1 MPMDGVMLGY
11 VVRELHDTLMDGRV
25 DRVIQPERDEIHLL
39 IRAKGQN
46 HRLVLSASAN
56 AARIHL
62 SAHSKTGP
70 MEPPMFC
77 MLLRKYLTSGRV
89 QGVRRIAGDRIAE
102 IDIQALSELGD
113 PVTRTLVIEIMG
125 RHSNI
130 ILRSGTGTIID
141 AARHIGE
148 DISRVRQVL
157 PGLPYAYPPSQGKL
171 NPETA
176 AQADIAQRL
185 TETGGKLD
193 KAVGAILA
201 GFSPQAAREA
211 CARMGYD
218 GASLVQELDVG
229 EVSAR
234 LHDYLAAMPDMGP
247 CVTLH
252 SEGGSPTDVYPF
264 YPLHLEPQHY
274 TEHPQGP
281 SAALDA
287 FFYERDRRERMNQ
300 RASSLAHT
308 LKNHIERCEKKI
320 AIQSEALEGAARM
333 EEYRQKGE
341 LIQANLYRLKKGEPV
356 ARVENFYDEN
366 YAPVDIPMDVSLS
379 PAQNAQ
385 RYFKLYQ
392 KARGAR
398 TLAAEQKAKAEQ
410 ELEYLEQM
418 EDDLR
423 KCADAAGLAELR
435 AMLEKS
441 GHVRAVAS
449 RVKQRREAP
458 SQPMKFLSSDGIEIE
473 VGKNALQNERLTMGA
488 KGDETWLHAQKM
500 PGSHVIV
507 HTTDAVPE
515 KTLEEAAMLA
525 AYYSKGVRSSLVPID
540 VTLRR
545 YIKKPGGT
553 PAGFVIYTHQ
563 KTLYITPDEAAVR
576 RIRCVRE

>member
-1 MPMDGVMLGY
+1 MPMDGVMLGF
-11 VVRELHDTLMDGRV
+11 VARELDQKLKDGRV

-39 IRAKGQN
+39 IRAQGVN

-56 AARIHL
+56 AARVHL
-62 SAHSKTGP
+62 SQHGKTGP

-77 MLLRKYLTSGRV
+77 MLLRKHLSSGRV
-89 QGVRRIAGDRIAE
+89 QSVRRIAGDRILE

-113 PVTRTLVIEIMG
+113 LVMRTLVVEIMG

-130 ILRSGTGTIID
+130 ILRSEDGRILS
-141 AARHIGE
+141 AARHVGE

-176 AQADIAQRL
+176 TAEAIAQRL
-185 TETGGKLD
+185 SESGGKLE
-193 KAVGAILA
+193 KAIGASLA

-211 CARMGYD
+211 CARIGMD
-218 GASLVQELDVG
+218 GASLVTQLDVQQAA
-229 EVSAR
+229 ER
-234 LHDYLAAMPDMGP
+234 LFAYLQAMPDMGP
-247 CVTLH
+247 CVVHL
-252 SEGGSPTDVYPF
+252 SEDGAPADVYPF
-264 YPLHLEPQHY
+264 AQLHLPLAQSVSY
-274 TEHPQGP
+274 DSP
-281 SAALDA
+281 SEALDA
-287 FFYERDRRERMNQ
+287 YFYERDRRDRMNQ

-320 AIQSEALEGAARM
+320 AIQDEALESAARM

-356 ARVENFYDEN
+356 ARVENFYSETCE
-366 YAPVDIPMDVSLS
+366 PIDIPTDVALS

-410 ELEYLEQM
+410 ELAYLEQM

-423 KCADAAGLAELR
+423 KCTDAAGLSELR
-435 AMLEKS
+435 GMLEAS
-441 GHVRAVAS
+441 GHVRRTVS
-449 RVKQRREAP
+449 RVKPRKEAP

-488 KGDETWLHAQKM
+488 KGDELWLHAQKM
-500 PGSHVIV
+500 PGSHVLV
-507 HTTDAVPE
+507 HAVQVPE
-515 KTLEEAAMLA
+515 TTLLEAAMLA
-525 AYYSKGVRSSLVPID
+525 AYYSKGMRSAQVPID
-540 VTLRR
+540 AALRR

-563 KTLYITPDEAAVR
+563 RTLYITPDEHTVR
-576 RIRCVRE
+576 QMRCLRE

>member
-1 MPMDGVMLGY
+1 MPMDGVMLGF
-11 VVRELHDTLMDGRV
+11 VARELDAKLRDGRV

-39 IRAKGQN
+39 IRAQGFN

-56 AARIHL
+56 AARVHL
-62 SAHSKTGP
+62 SEHAKTGP

-77 MLLRKYLTSGRV
+77 MLLRKYLGSGRV
-89 QGVRRIAGDRIAE
+89 QQVRRIAGDRILE
-102 IDIQALSELGD
+102 IDISALSELGD
-113 PVTRTLVIEIMG
+113 PITRTLVIEIMG

-130 ILRSGTGTIID
+130 ILRAADGRIVD

-157 PGLPYAYPPSQGKL
+157 PGLPYSYPPSQGKL

-176 AQADIAQRL
+176 TTEDIANRL
-185 TETGGKLD
+185 NETGGKLD
-193 KAVGAILA
+193 KAISAVIA

-211 CARMGYD
+211 CARIGMD
-218 GASLVQELDVG
+218 TSTLVQEIDVQAAA
-229 EVSAR
+229 SA
-234 LHDYLAAMPDMGP
+234 LSQYLADMPAMGP
-247 CVTLH
+247 CVVNL
-252 SEGGSPTDVYPF
+252 TDDGVPSDIYPF
-264 YPLHLEPQHY
+264 AQLHLPLANTREYPD
-274 TEHPQGP
+274 GP

-287 FFYERDRRERMNQ
+287 YFYERDRRDRMNQ

-320 AIQSEALEGAARM
+320 AIQNEALAGAARM
-333 EEYRQKGE
+333 EEYKQKGE
-341 LIQANLYRLKKGEPV
+341 LIQANLYRLKKGDAV
-356 ARVENFYDEN
+356 AHVENFYTEDC
-366 YAPVDIPMDVSLS
+366 APIDIPMDVSLS

-410 ELEYLEQM
+410 ELDYLEQM

-423 KCADAAGLAELR
+423 KCTDAQGLGELR

-441 GHVRAVAS
+441 GHVRAVQTKMKP
-449 RVKQRREAP
+449 RKEAP

-488 KGDETWLHAQKM
+488 KGDELWLHAQKM
-500 PGSHVIV
+500 PGSHVLV
-507 HTTDAVPE
+507 HSTNVPE

-525 AYYSKGVRSSLVPID
+525 AYYSKGVRSAQVPID
-540 VTLRR
+540 ATLRR

-563 KTLYITPDEAAVR
+563 STYYITPDEAAVK
-576 RIRCVRE
+576 RIKCIKE

>member
-1 MPMDGVMLGY
+1 MPMDGVMLGF
-11 VVRELHDTLMDGRV
+11 VARELDQKLKDGRI
-25 DRVIQPERDEIHLL
+25 DRVVQPERDEIHLL
-39 IRAKGQN
+39 IRAQGVN

-62 SAHSKTGP
+62 SEHAKTGP

-77 MLLRKYLTSGRV
+77 MLLRKYLGSGRV
-89 QGVRRIAGDRIAE
+89 QAVRRVAGDRILE
-102 IDIQALSELGD
+102 IDVAALSEMGD
-113 PVTRTLVIEIMG
+113 SVLRTLVIEIMG

-130 ILRSGTGTIID
+130 ILRGGDGRIID

-148 DISRVRQVL
+148 DVSRVRQVL

-176 AQADIAQRL
+176 SAAEIAARL
-185 TETGGKLD
+185 AETGGRLD
-193 KAVGAILA
+193 KAIGASIA

-211 CARMGYD
+211 AARIGLD
-218 GASLVQELDVG
+218 GETPVSALDAAGVG
-229 EVSAR
+229 EA
-234 LHDYLAAMPDMGP
+234 LYAYLQGMAQLGP
-247 CVTLH
+247 CVLTLTDD
-252 SEGGSPTDVYPF
+252 GAPADVYPF
-264 YPLHLEPQHY
+264 APMHLPLARLEPC
-274 TEHPQGP
+274 EAGP

-287 FFYERDRRERMNQ
+287 YFYERDRRDRMAQ
-300 RASSLAHT
+300 RSSSLAHT

-320 AIQSEALEGAARM
+320 AIQDEALAGAARM
-333 EEYRQKGE
+333 EEYRQYGE
-341 LIQANLYRLKKGEPV
+341 LIQANLYRLKKGEPL
-356 ARVENFYDEN
+356 ARVENFYTE
-366 YAPVDIPMDVSLS
+366 ACEPIDIPMDVSLS

-398 TLAAEQKAKAEQ
+398 TLAAEQKSKAQQ

-423 KCADAAGLAELR
+423 KCTDSAGLSELR
-435 AMLEKS
+435 GMLVAS
-441 GHVRAVAS
+441 GHVRAQTA
-449 RVKQRREAP
+449 RVKPRKEAP
-458 SQPMKFLSSDGIEIE
+458 SQPMKFVSCDGIEIE

-488 KGDETWLHAQKM
+488 RGDELWLHAQKM

-507 HTTDAVPE
+507 HAAAVPE
-515 KTLEEAAMLA
+515 TTLQQAAMLA
-525 AYYSKGVRSSLVPID
+525 AYYSKGVRSAQVPID
-540 VTLRR
+540 ATLRR

-563 KTLYITPDEAAVR
+563 RTLYITPDEAAVK

>member
-1 MPMDGVMLGY
+1 MPMDGVMLGF
-11 VVRELHDTLMDGRV
+11 VARELDAKLREGRV
-25 DRVIQPERDEIHLL
+25 DRVIQPERDEIHLI
-39 IRAKGQN
+39 IRAQGTN

-56 AARIHL
+56 AARVHL
-62 SAHSKTGP
+62 SEHAKTGP

-77 MLLRKYLTSGRV
+77 MLLRKYLGSGRV
-89 QGVRRIAGDRIAE
+89 LAVRRIAGDRILE
-102 IDIQALSELGD
+102 IDISALSELGD
-113 PVTRTLVIEIMG
+113 PITRTLVIEIMG

-130 ILRSGTGTIID
+130 ILRAADGRIVD

-157 PGLPYAYPPSQGKL
+157 PGLPYSYPPSQGKL

-176 AQADIAQRL
+176 TAQEIAQRL
-185 TETGGKLD
+185 EETGGKLD
-193 KAVGAILA
+193 KAIGSCIA

-211 CARMGYD
+211 CARIG
-218 GASLVQELDVG
+218 LDTNVLIS
-229 EVSAR
+229 EIDVNSAAQA
-234 LHDYLAAMPDMGP
+234 LHRYLCEMPAMGP
-247 CVTLH
+247 CVVNL
-252 SEGGSPTDVYPF
+252 TDDGAPSDIYPF
-264 YPLHLEPQHY
+264 QQLHLPMARVQEY
-274 TEHPQGP
+274 DGP

-287 FFYERDRRERMNQ
+287 YFYERDRRDRMNQ

-320 AIQSEALEGAARM
+320 AIQNEALEGAARM

-341 LIQANLYRLKKGEPV
+341 LIQANLYRLKKGEAV
-356 ARVENFYDEN
+356 AHVENFYTDDC
-366 YAPVDIPMDVSLS
+366 APIEIPMDVSLS

-423 KCADAAGLAELR
+423 KCTDAQGLSELR

-441 GHVRAVAS
+441 GHVRQTVTKMKP
-449 RVKQRREAP
+449 RKEAP
-458 SQPMKFLSSDGIEIE
+458 SQPMKFLSCDSIEIE
-473 VGKNALQNERLTMGA
+473 VGKNALQNERLTMSA

-500 PGSHVIV
+500 PGSHVLV
-507 HTTDAVPE
+507 HATDVPE
-515 KTLEEAAMLA
+515 TTLMEAAMLA
-525 AYYSKGVRSSLVPID
+525 AYYSKGMRSAQVPID
-540 VTLRR
+540 ATLRR

-563 KTLYITPDEAAVR
+563 RTLYITPDESAVK
-576 RIRCVRE
+576 RIKCIKE

>member
-1 MPMDGVMLGY
+1 MPMDGVMLGF
-11 VVRELHDTLMDGRV
+11 VARELDQKLRDGRV

-39 IRAKGQN
+39 IRAQGAN

-56 AARIHL
+56 AARVHL
-62 SAHSKTGP
+62 SQHAKTGP

-77 MLLRKYLTSGRV
+77 MLLRKHLASGRV
-89 QGVRRIAGDRIAE
+89 QAVRRVAGDRILE
-102 IDIQALSELGD
+102 IEIQALSEMGD
-113 PVTRTLVIEIMG
+113 PVTRTLVVEIMG

-130 ILRSGTGTIID
+130 ILRGADGRILD

-157 PGLPYAYPPSQGKL
+157 PGLPYAYPPTQGKL

-176 AQADIAQRL
+176 TAQEIEQRL
-185 TETGGKLD
+185 SEAGGKLD
-193 KAVGAILA
+193 KAIGASIA

-211 CARMGYD
+211 CARIGLD
-218 GASLVQELDVG
+218 ASALIQELDV
-229 EVSAR
+229 ERTAAQ
-234 LHDYLAAMPDMGP
+234 LHAYLEAMPQMGP
-247 CVTLH
+247 CVITLA
-252 SEGGSPTDVYPF
+252 EDGSPADVYPF
-264 YPLHLEPQHY
+264 AQLHLPLAKTAPY
-274 TEHPQGP
+274 DSP

-287 FFYERDRRERMNQ
+287 YFYERDRRDRMNQ

-320 AIQSEALEGAARM
+320 ALQNEALEGAARM

-356 ARVENFYDEN
+356 ARVENFYSE
-366 YAPVDIPMDVSLS
+366 ACEPVDIPMDVSLS

-398 TLAAEQKAKAEQ
+398 TLAAEQKAKTEQ
-410 ELEYLEQM
+410 ELAYLEQM

-423 KCADAAGLAELR
+423 KCTDAAGLAELR
-435 AMLEKS
+435 SMLESS
-441 GHVRAVAS
+441 GHVRRAVS
-449 RVKQRREAP
+449 RVKPRKEAP
-458 SQPMKFLSSDGIEIE
+458 SQPMKFLSCDGIEIE

-488 KGDETWLHAQKM
+488 RGDELWLHAQKM
-500 PGSHVIV
+500 PGSHVLV
-507 HTTDAVPE
+507 HAADVPE
-515 KTLEEAAMLA
+515 TTLEEAAMLA
-525 AYYSKGVRSSLVPID
+525 AYYSKGVRSAQVPID
-540 VTLRR
+540 ATLRR

-563 KTLYITPDEAAVR
+563 RTLYITPDEAAVKK
-576 RIRCVRE
+576 IRCIRE

>member
-1 MPMDGVMLGY
+1 MPMDGVMLGF
-11 VVRELHDTLMDGRV
+11 VARELDHILKDGRV

-39 IRAKGQN
+39 IRAQGAN

-62 SAHSKTGP
+62 SEHSKTGP

-77 MLLRKYLTSGRV
+77 MLLRKYLGSGRV
-89 QGVRRIAGDRIAE
+89 QSVRRIAGDRILE
-102 IDIQALSELGD
+102 IEFSALNELGD
-113 PVTRTLVIEIMG
+113 TVTRTLVIEIMG

-130 ILRSGTGTIID
+130 ILRGGDGRIID

-176 AQADIAQRL
+176 TEAEIESRL

-193 KAVGAILA
+193 KAIGTCIA

-211 CARMGYD
+211 AARIGYEGSRLIPEID
-218 GASLVQELDVG
+218 VHQAARELH
-229 EVSAR
+229 A
-234 LHDYLAAMPDMGP
+234 YLLEMPQMGP
-247 CVTLH
+247 CCLML
-252 SEGGSPTDVYPF
+252 SEDGSPADIFPF
-264 YPLHLEPQHY
+264 PQAHLPLAQFMPFEN
-274 TEHPQGP
+274 GA

-287 FFYERDRRERMNQ
+287 YFYERDRRDRMNQ

-320 AIQSEALEGAARM
+320 AIQIEALEGAARM

-356 ARVENFYDEN
+356 ARVENFYSED

-423 KCADAAGLAELR
+423 KCTDAAGLSELR
-435 AMLEKS
+435 EMLVKS
-441 GHVRAVAS
+441 GHVRPTVS
-449 RVKQRREAP
+449 RVKQRKEAP
-458 SQPMKFLSSDGIEIE
+458 SQPMKFLSCDGIEIE

-500 PGSHVIV
+500 PGSHVLI
-507 HTTDAVPE
+507 HSESVPE
-515 KTLEEAAMLA
+515 TTLLEAAMLA
-525 AYYSKGVRSSLVPID
+525 AYYSKGVRSAQVPID
-540 VTLRR
+540 ATLRR

-563 KTLYITPDEAAVR
+563 RTLYITPDEAAVKKIKC
-576 RIRCVRE
+576 IRE